1 MFDSWNN
8 YGTQSAFVAITT
20 IIILAPVLR
29 YVVVGWKY
37 KSRDITNSIDDH
49 AKQIYLERFQKQIVL
64 TTTAA
69 RAEFGRQYHGRFG
82 RRYFAMPVLILAILV
97 LIEASLAI

>member
-29 YVVVGWKY
+29 YVGVGWKY
-37 KSRDITNSIDDH
+37 KSLDITNSIDDH
-49 AKQIYLERFQKQIVL
+49 AKQIYLEKFQKQIVS

-69 RAEFGRQYHGRFG
+69 RAEFYRQYHSRFG
-82 RRYFAMPVLILAILV
+82 RRYFTMTALILAMLV
-97 LIEASLAI
+97 LME